1 MSNKLIKSFKIYIN
15 SDTVKKNDKI
25 LLISVF
31 FVVTKR
37 ENKDLMRLKKHSKYK
52 TENPCVSGS
61 IPLQATKKSYYI
73 T

>member
-31 FVVTKR
+31 LVVTKR
-37 ENKDLMRLKKHSKYK
+37 ENKNLMK
-52 TENPCVSGS
+52 
-61 IPLQATKKSYYI
+61 
-73 T
+73 

>member
-31 FVVTKR
+31 LVVIKR
-37 ENKDLMRLKKHSKYK
+37 DNKNLMKLKKHSKYK
-52 TENPCVSGS
+52 TENPCVTGS
-61 IPLQATKKSYYI
+61 IPVEATRK
-73 T
+73 